1 MQLPLINAVIA
12 FGLIST
18 GLGAGIPT
26 APGES
31 PSSEII
37 DGLKPISAQA
47 CYYEKAVGCSKGGHC
62 FRQCGEPKGNGNWCW
77 TVTSSNGWKKCK
89 KDASTTDAAAGIARI
104 AVAAVNTHE
113 CGW

>member
-1 MQLPLINAVIA
+1 MQLPLINAVVA

-18 GLGAGIPT
+18 GLGADNPA

-31 PSSEII
+31 PSSDII

-47 CYYEKAVGCSKGGHC
+47 CYYEKAVGCSKGGFC
-62 FRQCGEPKGNGNWCW
+62 FRQCGEPEGNGNWCW

-89 KDASTTDAAAGIARI
+89 KDGDCSINDRCSSGDCKD
-104 AVAAVNTHE
+104 
-113 CGW
+113 CGCSC